1 MEPDHQHRPLPQLR
15 ITRLKVH
22 VLEAVALEIS
32 SPTRIDKKISRK
44 GNPHTIDED
53 TQTPPAKKARPA
65 GCGGSTKQ
73 ATCCVVCERP
83 RAGCPTCSNK
93 MREHGVR
100 SLQAVLSDESYR
112 EMIRQQS
119 LKAKPIED
127 QDEVLQS
134 KVSKMERLLKD
145 LKGLAK

>member
-1 MEPDHQHRPLPQLR
+1 
-15 ITRLKVH
+15 
-22 VLEAVALEIS
+22 
-32 SPTRIDKKISRK
+32 
-44 GNPHTIDED
+44 
-53 TQTPPAKKARPA
+53 
-65 GCGGSTKQ
+65 
-73 ATCCVVCERP
+73 
-83 RAGCPTCSNK
+83 